1 MYRSSRTAIYK
12 SQDPRLRIHKQFGG
26 ALLKRSN
33 AKKARPISTKHAMH
47 LVLQSSQAKGTWSF
61 RNPKNWKHVS
71 EILTVQAR
79 RYGIQ
84 LREVVNGGDHLQ
96 LVLKIKNRELFNSF
110 VRAISGI
117 ITMAVTGAAKTRALK
132 DKFWDF
138 RPWSRV
144 VALIR
149 GYTVHDDQ
157 TVQKYLVEH
166 RIFNFKEAPA

>member
-1 MYRSSRTAIYK
+1 MYRSSRRIAIYK
-12 SQDPRLRIHKQFGG
+12 SQDPRLRKQFGG

-47 LVLQSSQAKGTWSF
+47 VVLHSNQAKGAWSF
-61 RNPKNWKHVS
+61 RHHKNWKRIS
-71 EILTVQAR
+71 EILSVQAR
-79 RYGIQ
+79 RYGVQ

-96 LVLKIKNRELFNSF
+96 LILKIKNRELFNSF

-117 ITMAVTGAAKTRALK
+117 IAMTVTGAAKTRALK
-132 DKFWDF
+132 EKFWDF

-149 GYTVHDDQ
+149 KYSVQADE
-157 TVQKYLVEH
+157 TVQKYLVEAK
-166 RIFNFKEAPA
+166 IFNFKEAPA